1 VSRYFSSTILAPHSR
16 AADFRRRHV
25 LKLTSR
31 AGTGWI
37 EANLAAD
44 NPADHCREVR
54 RMRSRA
60 AIAGICAGLVISGA
74 TRALTLVDISNQDA
88 VDGIKDALIQSSGRA
103 VSQLSAIDGFL
114 GNDKVRIPL
123 PESLKRVERV
133 MRMVG
138 KGKQADELITSMN
151 RAAEMAVK
159 EATPLLVS
167 AVKAMSVQD
176 AKGILTGGDDAATQ
190 YFRRKTSDP
199 LAQRFLPIVKRMTER
214 VELAQQYNHLAG
226 QAAQWGLVRKEDAD
240 IDEYVTRKALDG
252 LFLVIAEQE
261 RSIRRDPMGA
271 ASTVAKRV
279 FGAVK

>member
-1 VSRYFSSTILAPHSR
+1 ML
-16 AADFRRRHV
+16 
-25 LKLTSR
+25 
-31 AGTGWI
+31 
-37 EANLAAD
+37 
-44 NPADHCREVR
+44 REVQ

-74 TRALTLVDISNQDA
+74 ARALTLVDISNQDA

-123 PESLKRVERV
+123 PESMKRVERV

-167 AVKAMSVQD
+167 AVKGMSVRD

-190 YFRRKTSDP
+190 YFRRTTSDP
-199 LAQRFLPIVKRMTER
+199 LAQRFLPVVKRATAR
-214 VELAQQYNHLAG
+214 VELAQQYNQLAG
-226 QAAQWGLVRKEDAD
+226 QAAQWGLVRKEDAN

-252 LFLVIAEQE
+252 LFVVIAQQE

-271 ASTVAKRV
+271 ATTVAKRV
-279 FGAVK
+279 FGAVR